1 MTYKE
6 LKQHIKEEQKA
17 LARAIRKG
25 KSARKP
31 SNRNE
36 ENIGFYEALFWNRI
50 NYRHR
55 HIAYCEYF
63 NNTPYEKIE
72 KPRRENLTYPFTR
85 SKIDSYKKEWES
97 LLDEQIICND
107 S

>member
-6 LKQHIKEEQKA
+6 LKRHIKEEQKV
-17 LARAIRKG
+17 LAKAIKLG

-31 SNRNE
+31 NNRNE

-50 NYRHR
+50 NYRHN
-55 HIAYCEYF
+55 HIVYCNMF

-72 KPRRENLTYPFTR
+72 QPRDCNKPMKHRLE
-85 SKIDSYKKEWES
+85 KIRKEWES
-97 LLDEQIICND
+97 LLDEQIICD
-107 S
+107 CS

>member
-6 LKQHIKEEQKA
+6 LKRHIKEEQKA
-17 LARAIRKG
+17 LAKAIKKG

-36 ENIGFYEALFWNRI
+36 ENIGYYNALYWNRI
-50 NYRHR
+50 NYRYK
-55 HIAYCEYF
+55 HIVYCQMF

-72 KPRRENLTYPFTR
+72 QPREYNPINKSRLD
-85 SKIDSYKKEWES
+85 KIKKEWES
-97 LLDEQIICND
+97 LLDEQIICD
-107 S
+107 GS

>member
-6 LKQHIKEEQKA
+6 LKKQIKEEQKS
-17 LARAIRKG
+17 LARAIKKG

-36 ENIGFYEALFWNRI
+36 ENRGFYDALYWNRI
-50 NYRHR
+50 NYRYK
-55 HIAYCEYF
+55 HIAYCNMF

-72 KPRRENLTYPFTR
+72 QPRDCNPINKARIKNI
-85 SKIDSYKKEWES
+85 KIDWWS

>member
-6 LKQHIKEEQKA
+6 LRQHIKEEQKI
-17 LARAIRKG
+17 LAEAIKKG

-31 SNRNE
+31 KNRNE
-36 ENIGFYEALFWNRI
+36 ENIGFYEALYWNRI
-50 NYRHR
+50 NYRYKHV
-55 HIAYCEYF
+55 AYCNMF

-72 KPRRENLTYPFTR
+72 QPREGN
-85 SKIDSYKKEWES
+85 KINKNRLDGIKKDWWS

>member
-6 LKQHIKEEQKA
+6 LKLKIKQEQKA

-50 NYRHR
+50 NYRYN
-55 HIAYCEYF
+55 HIVYCNMF
-63 NNTPYEKIE
+63 NRTPYEKIE
-72 KPRRENLTYPFTR
+72 QPREWNTANKHRLDTIR
-85 SKIDSYKKEWES
+85 KEWES
-97 LLDEQIICND
+97 LLDEQIICDN

>member
-6 LKQHIKEEQKA
+6 LKQHIKEEQKT
-17 LARAIRKG
+17 LAKAIKKG

-31 SNRNE
+31 DNRNE

-50 NYRHR
+50 NYRYKHV
-55 HIAYCEYF
+55 AYCNMF

-72 KPRRENLTYPFTR
+72 QPRDCN
-85 SKIDSYKKEWES
+85 KINKNRLDEIKKDWES

>member
-6 LKQHIKEEQKA
+6 LKKEIKEEQKA
-17 LARAIRKG
+17 LAKAIREG
-25 KSARKP
+25 KRARKP

-36 ENIGFYEALFWNRI
+36 ENIGFYNALYWNRI
-50 NYRHR
+50 NYRYK
-55 HIAYCEYF
+55 HIAYCNMF

-72 KPRRENLTYPFTR
+72 RPRDCNTINKARLNKIRE
-85 SKIDSYKKEWES
+85 DWES
-97 LLDEQIICND
+97 LLDEQIICSD